1 MRFGRPDSIALAE
14 MENLRSLPKLHDSPG
29 EVCAFASKI
38 QNSVAVLRA
47 LGKTHYLYNP
57 EIVYRITEKLTP
69 ALRYRWYDFAF
80 EHREDE
86 PDLLMFSRYIETE
99 AMKCARFAAPE
110 PVYSQ
115 EFKQHRQH
123 SHRVF
128 HLEEKKKPITVK
140 AGSCPICKENHSI
153 VNCKKLKEA
162 DSKGRWDLAKQHRLC
177 YRCLRDWSKGHK
189 CPGKPCRIRGCEK
202 THHPL
207 LHHDLAPAKTETAT
221 VTHLRIAEHRQKGQT
236 EHNSSHK
243 KTLRPTYR
251 REAPKRKLK
260 VHPEES
266 SLHRNANTVHRQDSN
281 SPHRSNSPQQHR
293 LQKIENWRKHTS
305 EPAGGTTTDHNFNSY
320 LRYHFVNQYTDRQYN
335 KEKNST
341 AVEATVS
348 DRDRQKI
355 IHRNSKSR
363 LQTTDTAEH
372 GSTEQMQ
379 SSC

>member
-29 EVCAFASKI
+29 EVCAFASKV

-47 LGKTHYLYNP
+47 LGNTHYLYNP

-110 PVYSQ
+110 PVYSA

-153 VNCKKLKEA
+153 VNCKKLKKA

-189 CPGKPCRIRGCEK
+189 CPGKPCQIRGCEK

-207 LHHDLAPAKTETAT
+207 LHHDPAPTKEETAI
-221 VTHLRIAEHRQKGQT
+221 VTNLRIAEYSRRGKSDYH
-236 EHNSSHK
+236 SSPQETPRFK
-243 KTLRPTYR
+243 YR
-251 REAPKRKLK
+251 REALK
-260 VHPEES
+260 KIEVQSEE
-266 SLHRNANTVHRQDSN
+266 LRPYNNPNTVR
-281 SPHRSNSPQQHR
+281 RLNSPQQPTEN
-293 LQKIENWRKHTS
+293 IVNWRKHTS
-305 EPAGGTTTDHNFNSY
+305 EPAGGTATQYFNGY
-320 LRYHFVNQYTDRQYN
+320 LRHRFLNQYADRQY
-335 KEKNST
+335 KPEKNSST
-341 AVEATVS
+341 VGATVS
-348 DRDRQKI
+348 DRDHQKI
-355 IHRNSKSR
+355 IHRNSESR
-363 LQTTDTAEH
+363 LQTTDIAEH
-372 GSTEQMQ
+372 GFTEQKQ

>member
-1 MRFGRPDSIALAE
+1 MRFGRPDSIAIAE

-29 EVCAFASKI
+29 EVCAFACKV

-57 EIVYRITEKLTP
+57 EIVYRIAEKLTP

-115 EFKQHRQH
+115 DFKQHRQQ

-128 HLEEKKKPITVK
+128 HLEEIKKPKTVK
-140 AGSCPICKENHSI
+140 TGSCPICKEQHII
-153 VNCKKLKEA
+153 VNCPKIKKA

-207 LHHDLAPAKTETAT
+207 LHHDPAPATKETAT
-221 VTHLRIAEHRQKGQT
+221 VTHLRIAKHLQKGQT
-236 EHNSSHK
+236 EYNSSHK
-243 KTLRPTYR
+243 KTLRPKYR
-251 REAPKRKLK
+251 REAPNKIE
-260 VHPEES
+260 VQSEELRSYSNPNTEHRLDS
-266 SLHRNANTVHRQDSN
+266 S
-281 SPHRSNSPQQHR
+281 SPHRSSSQQHHR
-293 LQKIENWRKHTS
+293 TAKIENWRKETS
-305 EPAGGTTTDHNFNSY
+305 EPAGGTASST
-320 LRYHFVNQYTDRQYN
+320 
-335 KEKNST
+335 ST
-341 AVEATVS
+341 AIS
-348 DRDRQKI
+348 DI
-355 IHRNSKSR
+355 AS
-363 LQTTDTAEH
+363 
-372 GSTEQMQ
+372 
-379 SSC
+379 

>member
-14 MENLRSLPKLHDSPG
+14 MENLRSLPKLNDSPR
-29 EVCAFASKI
+29 EVCAFACKV

-80 EHREDE
+80 EHSEDE
-86 PDLLMFSRYIETE
+86 PDLLMFSRYIEKE

-110 PVYSQ
+110 PIYTDD
-115 EFKQHRQH
+115 FKQHRQH
-123 SHRVF
+123 THRVF
-128 HLEEKKKPITVK
+128 HLEEKKKPYSVK
-140 AGSCPICKENHSI
+140 IGSCPICREQHVI
-153 VNCKKLKEA
+153 VNCKKMKKT

-236 EHNSSHK
+236 EHNSSQK
-243 KTLRPTYR
+243 KTLGPTYR
-251 REAPKRKLK
+251 REAPKKTEVQSEDLRYN
-260 VHPEES
+260 
-266 SLHRNANTVHRQDSN
+266 RITNTEHRQDSN
-281 SPHRSNSPQQHR
+281 SPHLSSSPQQHR

-305 EPAGGTTTDHNFNSY
+305 EPAGGTATQYFNGYLRHHFLNQYADRQHRTEKDDTGESHNF
-320 LRYHFVNQYTDRQYN
+320 RQDR
-335 KEKNST
+335 E
-341 AVEATVS
+341 
-348 DRDRQKI
+348 KI
-355 IHRNSKSR
+355 IDSKSP
-363 LQTTDTAEH
+363 LQKTEHTAEH
-372 GSTEQMQ
+372 GSTERKQ